1 MKNSQKIAYCAV
13 FSALATVFLII
24 GSYTGFGFTAGL
36 LASVCVVANAI
47 AFPKG
52 VVRSIV
58 CFAVSTVVAGFV
70 APVYLQI
77 LPYALLFA
85 PLCLT
90 KLWVD
95 KSNINSVIKWI
106 IKIAVFEIFF
116 TAYMLIYRFLFFDA
130 WQALFRREWV
140 VVAVV
145 VLGQIAFVIYQ
156 FVFDYIFKW
165 LHGIVSKYLNPKN

>member
-24 GSYTGFGFTAGL
+24 GAYSGFGFTAGL
-36 LASVCVVANAI
+36 LASVCVVANSV

-52 VVRSIV
+52 VIRSIF
-58 CFAVSTVVAGFV
+58 CFAVSTVAACFA

-95 KSNINSVIKWI
+95 QSNINKLIKWI

-116 TAYMLIYRFLFFDA
+116 IAYMLIYRFLFFEA
-130 WQALFRREWV
+130 WQALFKYDWLI
-140 VVAVV
+140 VAVA

-156 FVFDYIFKW
+156 FAFDYIFKW
-165 LHGIVSKYLNPKN
+165 LHGVFLKYLHPKN